1 MKVKVKNR
9 VVKAGRKL
17 VGGNAL
23 AGWILALKAR
33 IRKARIRA
41 VLSANAELIRL
52 YLDIGCEILD
62 RVEKADWGSKV
73 LETVSDELR
82 REFPGLHG
90 FSVRNLKYMKVFA
103 REWRGNAIGQRL
115 VAQLPW
121 GHNIVLLESVSSVG
135 ERLAYARLALKNGWS
150 RSVLEHQIEMGA
162 AKRYGKALT
171 NFGRTMP
178 APDSDLAD
186 ETLKDEYNLSFLGA
200 SETIREN
207 RLRGLLVDRIARF
220 IVELGSG
227 FSYVGK
233 AMPLK
238 VGSEEF
244 ELDLLF
250 YHVVLHR
257 YVVIELKTRKF
268 RPQDLGQLGFYMT
281 AIDRQVKSK
290 TDGKTIGI
298 VLCKSRDELVVEYA
312 LADMKRPAGVATYQL
327 GLPSPE
333 VLQKRLTAEL
343 K

>member
-9 VVKAGRKL
+9 VVKAERKL

-33 IRKARIRA
+33 IRKARLRA

-220 IVELGSG
+220 I
-227 FSYVGK
+227 
-233 AMPLK
+233 
-238 VGSEEF
+238 
-244 ELDLLF
+244 
-250 YHVVLHR
+250 
-257 YVVIELKTRKF
+257 
-268 RPQDLGQLGFYMT
+268 
-281 AIDRQVKSK
+281 RQVKAK
-290 TDGKTIGI
+290 ADGKTIGI
-298 VLCKSRDELVVEYA
+298 VLCKSRDALVVEYA
-312 LADMKRPAGVATYQL
+312 LADMKRPAGVATYQF

-333 VLQKRLTAEL
+333 FLQKRLTAEL